1 MIMVDVFFPF
11 VALVLIVTA
20 GLLVHVQQ
28 HIFWGAGP
36 GHLMRRFHE
45 DAWLYTIPGARKPIH
60 FFWASF
66 TLLGS
71 LGVLFIAATSYYG
84 RNFLSLNSSD
94 FVVPF
99 LPQGA
104 TLTFYGIA
112 GLFVSFHWWILI
124 FWNVGSGYNLYDRKR
139 GMVWLFRYGF
149 PGENRCILSHV
160 RVEDILALQFYA
172 NPEPRTG
179 VLYMY
184 TREQGAIPLTPL
196 DDDYDRTPRAS
207 VFQTA
212 SDLAAFF
219 DVPLEIIV

>member
-1 MIMVDVFFPF
+1 MIMVDVFLPF
-11 VALVLIVTA
+11 VGLGLIVTA
-20 GLLVHVQQ
+20 GVLVHVQQ
-28 HIFWGAGP
+28 HIFWGS
-36 GHLMRRFHE
+36 GHLMRRFQEQEHT
-45 DAWLYTIPGARKPIH
+45 WIYTIPGARKPIN

-71 LGVLFIAATSYYG
+71 LGVLFISASSYYG
-84 RNFLSLNSSD
+84 SNFFNSSE

-124 FWNVGSGYNLYDRKR
+124 FWNVGSGYNLYDNQI
-139 GMVWLFRYGF
+139 GMVWLCRYGF
-149 PGENRCILSHV
+149 PGENRYILSHV
-160 RVEDILALQFYA
+160 RVEDILALQFYSNSA
-172 NPEPRTG
+172 EPHAG

-184 TREQGAIPLTPL
+184 TREQGAIPLTPV
-196 DDDYDRTPRAS
+196 DYYYDKTPRAS

-212 SDLAAFF
+212 SDLAAFL